1 MEKNYSMGS
10 MEDTNNSNFYD
21 GEIDLRDLFA
31 VLWAGKIK
39 IVGITTMFAIASVFY
54 ALSVPDQYKASTLLA
69 PAKYESAGLPGS
81 LGQLGG
87 LASLAGVNLNSGGSG
102 ETEMA
107 KSIMVSWN
115 FIEGFIT
122 SNNLA
127 DELVAVEGWDPVS
140 NELQINNEIYDV
152 ENESW
157 LDIKPT
163 SWSLFK
169 SFSGRLNVSDTNA
182 GFLSVSIEHY
192 SPYLAKQL
200 LDLYISEINKHMQDL
215 QVMKL
220 NNNINYMKEQ
230 IERTSIAEM
239 QEVFYTIIEEQIK
252 NKMLAEAS
260 PDYAFVAVNAS
271 MLPEEKSQPNRAI
284 ICISVT
290 LLGGILSVFLVL
302 LMHYMRK
309 S

>member
-1 MEKNYSMGS
+1 MQ
-10 MEDTNNSNFYD
+10 DIDNSKILNSFE

-39 IVGITTMFAIASVFY
+39 ILAITTIFAIASVFY
-54 ALSVPDQYKASTLLA
+54 ALSLPNQYKATALLA
-69 PAKYESAGLPGS
+69 PAQYESAGLSGS

-102 ETEMA
+102 ETQMA

-115 FIEGFIT
+115 FIEGFIKN
-122 SNNLA
+122 NNLA
-127 DELVAVEGWDPVS
+127 DELVAVEGWNQES
-140 NELQINNEIYDV
+140 NELQINKKVYDV
-152 ENESW
+152 KNQRW
-157 LDIKPT
+157 LVDKPT

-169 SFSGRLNVSDTNA
+169 SFSSRLSVSETNS
-182 GFLSVSIEHY
+182 GFLSISIEHY

-200 LDLYISEINKHMQDL
+200 LDLYISAINKHMQEL
-215 QVMKL
+215 QVMKV
-220 NNNINYMKEQ
+220 NNNINYMQEQ
-230 IERTSIAEM
+230 LKRTSIAEM

-271 MLPEEKSQPNRAI
+271 MLPEEKSQPKRAI
-284 ICISVT
+284 ICIALT
-290 LLGGILSVFLVL
+290 LFGGILSVLFVL
-302 LMHYMRK
+302 IHHYGFRTRD
-309 S
+309 

>member
-1 MEKNYSMGS
+1 MQ
-10 MEDTNNSNFYD
+10 DIDNSKILNSFE

-39 IVGITTMFAIASVFY
+39 ILAITTIFAIASVFY
-54 ALSVPDQYKASTLLA
+54 ALSVPNQYKATALLA
-69 PAKYESAGLPGS
+69 PAQYESAGLSGS

-102 ETEMA
+102 ETQMA

-115 FIEGFIT
+115 FIEGFIK

-127 DELVAVEGWDPVS
+127 DELVAVEGWNQES
-140 NELQINNEIYDV
+140 NELQINKKVYDV
-152 ENESW
+152 KNQRW
-157 LDIKPT
+157 LVDKPT

-169 SFSGRLNVSDTNA
+169 SFSSRLNVSEAGNS
-182 GFLSVSIEHY
+182 GFLSISIEHY

-200 LDLYISEINKHMQDL
+200 LDLYISAINKHMQEL
-215 QVMKL
+215 QVIKV
-220 NNNINYMKEQ
+220 NNNINYMQEQ
-230 IERTSIAEM
+230 IKRTSIAEM

-271 MLPEEKSQPNRAI
+271 MLPEEKSQPKRAI
-284 ICISVT
+284 ICIAIT
-290 LLGGILSVFLVL
+290 LFGGILSVFLVL
-302 LMHYMRK
+302 AMHYARK
-309 S
+309 TD

>member
-1 MEKNYSMGS
+1 MQ
-10 MEDTNNSNFYD
+10 DIDNSKILNSFE

-39 IVGITTMFAIASVFY
+39 ILAITTIFAIASVFY
-54 ALSVPDQYKASTLLA
+54 ALSVPNQYKATALLA
-69 PAKYESAGLPGS
+69 PAQYESAGLSGS

-102 ETEMA
+102 ETQMA

-115 FIEGFIT
+115 FIEGFIK

-127 DELVAVEGWDPVS
+127 DELVAVEGWNQES
-140 NELQINNEIYDV
+140 NELQINKKVYDV
-152 ENESW
+152 KNQRW
-157 LDIKPT
+157 LVDKPT

-169 SFSGRLNVSDTNA
+169 SFSSRLSVSEAGNS
-182 GFLSVSIEHY
+182 GFLSISIEHY

-200 LDLYISEINKHMQDL
+200 LDLYISAINKHMQEL
-215 QVMKL
+215 QVIKV
-220 NNNINYMKEQ
+220 NNNINYMQEQ
-230 IERTSIAEM
+230 IKRTSIAEM

-271 MLPEEKSQPNRAI
+271 MLPEEKSQPKRAI
-284 ICISVT
+284 ICIAIT
-290 LLGGILSVFLVL
+290 LFGGILSVFLVL
-302 LMHYMRK
+302 AMHYARK
-309 S
+309 TD

>member
-1 MEKNYSMGS
+1 MQ
-10 MEDTNNSNFYD
+10 DIDNSKILNSFE

-39 IVGITTMFAIASVFY
+39 ILAITTIFAIASVFY
-54 ALSVPDQYKASTLLA
+54 ALSVPNQYKATALLA
-69 PAKYESAGLPGS
+69 PAQYESAGLSGS

-87 LASLAGVNLNSGGSG
+87 LASLAGVNLNSGGRG
-102 ETEMA
+102 ETQMA

-115 FIEGFIT
+115 FIEGFIK

-127 DELVAVEGWDPVS
+127 DELVAVEGWNQES
-140 NELQINNEIYDV
+140 NELQINKKVYDV
-152 ENESW
+152 KNQRW
-157 LDIKPT
+157 LVDKPT

-169 SFSGRLNVSDTNA
+169 SFSSRLNVSEAGNS
-182 GFLSVSIEHY
+182 GFLSISIEHY

-200 LDLYISEINKHMQDL
+200 LDLYISAINKHMQEL
-215 QVMKL
+215 QVIKV
-220 NNNINYMKEQ
+220 NNNINYMQEQ
-230 IERTSIAEM
+230 IKRTSIAEM

-271 MLPEEKSQPNRAI
+271 MLPEEKSQPKRAI
-284 ICISVT
+284 ICIAIT
-290 LLGGILSVFLVL
+290 LFGGILSVFLVL
-302 LMHYMRK
+302 AMHYARK
-309 S
+309 TD

>member
-1 MEKNYSMGS
+1 MQ
-10 MEDTNNSNFYD
+10 DIDNSKILNSFE

-39 IVGITTMFAIASVFY
+39 ILAITTIFAIASVFY
-54 ALSVPDQYKASTLLA
+54 ALSVPNQYKATALLA
-69 PAKYESAGLPGS
+69 PAQYEPAGLSGS

-102 ETEMA
+102 ETQMA

-115 FIEGFIT
+115 FIEGFIK

-127 DELVAVEGWDPVS
+127 DELVAVEGWNQES
-140 NELQINNEIYDV
+140 NELQINKKVYDV
-152 ENESW
+152 KNQRW
-157 LDIKPT
+157 LVDKPT

-169 SFSGRLNVSDTNA
+169 SFSSRLSVSETNS
-182 GFLSVSIEHY
+182 GFLSISIEHY

-200 LDLYISEINKHMQDL
+200 LDLYISAINKHMQEL
-215 QVMKL
+215 QVMKV
-220 NNNINYMKEQ
+220 NNNINYMQEQ
-230 IERTSIAEM
+230 LKRTSIAEM

-271 MLPEEKSQPNRAI
+271 MLPEEKSQPKRAT
-284 ICISVT
+284 ICIAIT
-290 LLGGILSVFLVL
+290 LFGAILAFFLVL
-302 LMHYMRK
+302 IMHYVRK
-309 S
+309 NN

>member
-1 MEKNYSMGS
+1 MQ
-10 MEDTNNSNFYD
+10 DINNSKILSDFE

-31 VLWAGKIK
+31 VLWASKIK
-39 IVGITTMFAIASVFY
+39 ILAITTIFAIASVFY
-54 ALSVPDQYKASTLLA
+54 ALSVPNQYKASALLA
-69 PAKYESAGLPGS
+69 PAKYESSGLQGS

-102 ETEMA
+102 ETQMA

-115 FIEGFIT
+115 FIEGFIK

-127 DELVAVEGWDPVS
+127 DELVAVEGWNQES
-140 NELQINNEIYDV
+140 NELQINKKVYDV
-152 ENESW
+152 KNQRW
-157 LDIKPT
+157 LVDKPT

-169 SFSGRLNVSDTNA
+169 SFSSRLSVSETNS
-182 GFLSVSIEHY
+182 GFLSISIEHY

-200 LDLYISEINKHMQDL
+200 LDLYISAINKHMQEL
-215 QVMKL
+215 QVMKV
-220 NNNINYMKEQ
+220 NNNINYMQEQ
-230 IERTSIAEM
+230 LKRTSIAEM

-271 MLPEEKSQPNRAI
+271 MLPEEKSQPKRAI
-284 ICISVT
+284 ICIAIT
-290 LLGGILSVFLVL
+290 LFGGILSIFLVL
-302 LMHYMRK
+302 AMHYVRK
-309 S
+309 TN

>member
-1 MEKNYSMGS
+1 MQ
-10 MEDTNNSNFYD
+10 DIDNSKILNSFE

-39 IVGITTMFAIASVFY
+39 ILAITTIFAIASVFY
-54 ALSVPDQYKASTLLA
+54 ALSLPNQYKATALLA
-69 PAKYESAGLPGS
+69 PAQYESAGLSGS

-102 ETEMA
+102 ETQMA

-115 FIEGFIT
+115 FIEGFIKN
-122 SNNLA
+122 NNLA
-127 DELVAVEGWDPVS
+127 DELVAVEGWNQES
-140 NELQINNEIYDV
+140 NELQINKKVYDV
-152 ENESW
+152 KNKRW
-157 LDIKPT
+157 LVNKPT

-169 SFSGRLNVSDTNA
+169 SFSSRLSVSEAGNS
-182 GFLSVSIEHY
+182 GFLSISIEHY

-200 LDLYISEINKHMQDL
+200 LDLYISAINKHMQEL
-215 QVMKL
+215 QVIKV
-220 NNNINYMKEQ
+220 NNNINYMQEQ
-230 IERTSIAEM
+230 IKRTSIAEM

-271 MLPEEKSQPNRAI
+271 MLPEEKSQPKRAI
-284 ICISVT
+284 ICIAIT
-290 LLGGILSVFLVL
+290 LFGGILSILFVL
-302 LMHYMRK
+302 IHHYGFRTRD
-309 S
+309 